1 MTVLSDLQVF
11 ITHPH
16 SCSYI
21 EEQQA
26 TTLFVDPDAQIDVL
40 AYEELT
46 ELGFRRSGN
55 HIYRPHCES
64 CKACIAARVPVDL
77 FKRKRSQQKIWNRN
91 QDLQV
96 VEVQDID
103 TNSHYEL
110 YERYITQRHRDGD
123 MYPPNREQY
132 SSFLCEGIGRHR
144 FYCFYKEQKL
154 LAVAVT
160 DTLGAALSA
169 IYTFFDPDQQQRSL
183 GVYGILWQI
192 EQARTLHL
200 KHLYLGYWIKDCQK
214 MSYKTQYRPLELYIN
229 RQWLSLG

>member
-26 TTLFVDPDAQIDVL
+26 TTLFVDPDAEIDIL

-77 FKRKRSQQKIWNRN
+77 FRRRRSQQKIWNRN
-91 QDLQV
+91 KDLEI

-103 TNSHYEL
+103 TDSHYEL
-110 YERYITQRHRDGD
+110 FERYISQRHRDGD

-132 SSFLCEGIGRHR
+132 SSFLCEGIDHHR
-144 FYCFYKEQKL
+144 FYCFYKEQQL

-160 DTLGAALSA
+160 DVMGAALSA
-169 IYTFFDPDQQQRSL
+169 IYTFFDPELQQRSL

-192 EQARTLHL
+192 EQARTLKL

-229 RQWLSLG
+229 RQWLSLS